1 MFDHLEIVVSDSDKF
16 VNIVVR
22 LLGAI
27 EVDRKNLEDTRVSIL
42 QVGGIKLE
50 IIEPLSEK
58 SRYWFDMRRKKGI
71 HHLSFR
77 VKDKQE
83 ILNRVDEIGLKVSS
97 IVESNDYILI
107 NLDEDFLDGVVVQFI
122 ITKHP

>member
-1 MFDHLEIVVSDSDKF
+1 MFDHLGIVVSDLDKF

-58 SRYWFDMRRKKGI
+58 SRYWFDMRRKKSI

-122 ITKHP
+122 ITNHP